1 MVQAYANHLP
11 TSVDRYTDHR
21 RGFLL
26 TDLASVYAFGGTEL
40 IGVTVGE
47 AQNPRVVMPKA
58 VKMTFFRIAFFYI
71 LSVFFLGMVVPYNS
85 QELIFASKS
94 ATSAAASPFVVAIKL
109 AKIGG
114 LDHVVN
120 ACLLIFVFS
129 AANSGMPTSCLLFLL
144 TNPRLTLYIHQIFT
158 LPLELSTASLST
170 GRLREYLP
178 KLTKLGSRLWRSAPP
193 GLFVYL
199 HT

>member
-1 MVQAYANHLP
+1 
-11 TSVDRYTDHR
+11 
-21 RGFLL
+21 
-26 TDLASVYAFGGTEL
+26 
-40 IGVTVGE
+40 
-47 AQNPRVVMPKA
+47 MPKA

-94 ATSAAASPFVVAIKL
+94 ATSAAASPFVVATKL
-109 AKIGG
+109 TKIGA

-120 ACLLIFVFS
+120 ACLLIFIFS

-144 TNPRLTLYIHQIFT
+144 TSPRLTLYIHRIFT

-170 GRLREYLP
+170 GRLR
-178 KLTKLGSRLWRSAPP
+178 
-193 GLFVYL
+193 
-199 HT
+199 